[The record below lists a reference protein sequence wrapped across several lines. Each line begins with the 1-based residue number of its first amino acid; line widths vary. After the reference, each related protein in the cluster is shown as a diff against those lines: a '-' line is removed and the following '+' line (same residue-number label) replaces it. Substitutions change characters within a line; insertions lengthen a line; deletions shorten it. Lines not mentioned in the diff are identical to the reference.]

1 MVVTFLNVCIMF
13 GRIHSLANFFQ
24 VHIRKQRVGRSSGLR
39 GRGDH
44 VPELGDEL
52 LHGPGAAPE
61 RRGHADE
68 RVDRDLGQASGAGR
82 VM

>member
-1 MVVTFLNVCIMF
+1 M
-13 GRIHSLANFFQ
+13 
-24 VHIRKQRVGRSSGLR
+24 
-39 GRGDH
+39 
-44 VPELGDEL
+44 PELGDEL

-61 RRGHADE
+61 RRGHANE